1 MISEAEKVKKMKI
14 EKKFVR
20 YKEGAI
26 LYSMSQNK
34 FEAFA
39 KEAKATYKVG
49 GIVLVNT
56 KILDQY
62 IEQFRVIEREDNLW
76 QE

>member
-1 MISEAEKVKKMKI
+1 MAASRQSMKVRENK
-14 EKKFVR
+14 ELAKKFVR

-39 KEAKATYKVG
+39 KEAGATYKVG

-56 KILDQY
+56 EIIDKY
-62 IEQFRVIEREDNLW
+62 IELFREL
-76 QE
+76 

>member
-1 MISEAEKVKKMKI
+1 MAASRQSMKVR
-14 EKKFVR
+14 EN
-20 YKEGAI
+20 KEGAI

-39 KEAKATYKVG
+39 KEAGATYKVG

-56 KILDQY
+56 EIIDKY
-62 IEQFRVIEREDNLW
+62 IELFREL
-76 QE
+76 